1 MQNEDITSTFVIQNI
16 DRINPHNTGYRYYIH
31 PQQNLD
37 NINVSMR
44 NEFIDFIDTLLDIPP
59 HTLQ

>member
-1 MQNEDITSTFVIQNI
+1 MQNGDITSTFVI
-16 DRINPHNTGYRYYIH
+16 
-31 PQQNLD
+31 QNLD